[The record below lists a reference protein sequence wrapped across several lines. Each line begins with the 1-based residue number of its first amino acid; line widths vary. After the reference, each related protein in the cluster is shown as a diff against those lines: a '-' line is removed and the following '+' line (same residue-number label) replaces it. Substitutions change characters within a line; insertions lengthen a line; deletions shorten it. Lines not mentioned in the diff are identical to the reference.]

1 MNEYKNII
9 IQLEDMKSA
18 NSHIAN
24 LLKDP
29 IKAFSEDELIDY
41 KNALANLINGMKGNL
56 DIINSLLEPQN
67 KYVI

>member
-1 MNEYKNII
+1 
-9 IQLEDMKSA
+9 MKSA